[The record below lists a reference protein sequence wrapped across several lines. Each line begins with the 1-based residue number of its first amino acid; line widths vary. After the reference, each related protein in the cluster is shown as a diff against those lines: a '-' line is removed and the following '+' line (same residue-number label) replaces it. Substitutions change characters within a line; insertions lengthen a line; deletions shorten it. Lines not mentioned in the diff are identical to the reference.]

1 MRTIFVLIIAAFVAS
16 TITEARAQFGGLL
29 GKSLGFREGEAS
41 GTYQSNNQIRTFI
54 SAKPYAP
61 INLYEKVITKA
72 AEMTEAKNFARFGV
86 TKVNCSKM
94 LMNGSPVA
102 ESCYV
107 IAVMVNEGEHVKPRG
122 KRQVQYYDVSEVQAG
137 RIAPPIE

>member
-1 MRTIFVLIIAAFVAS
+1 MRTIFALFIAALVAS
-16 TITEARAQFGGLL
+16 TATKANAQFGGLL
-29 GKSLGFREGEAS
+29 GKSFGFREGEAS

-61 INLYEKVITKA
+61 IDLYEKVIIKA
-72 AEMTEAKNFARFGV
+72 AEMTDAKDFPRFGV
-86 TKVNCSKM
+86 TKVNCSTM

-102 ESCYV
+102 KSCYV
-107 IAVMVNEGEHVKPRG
+107 IAVMVKDGDQVKPRG

-137 RIAPPIE
+137 KIAPPSE